1 MMDKPLIGKRP
12 TFHRDRPR
20 TNTYRVLILLFLVMA
35 AVAFLTQVRSGA
47 VQPFFEPTPTAT
59 RVPQSYILEA
69 DAYFASGKIDDPNSE
84 DDAIDT
90 YRRAL
95 EQDPQNAKVWGQ
107 LARVLTYSSTLLTT
121 NDEKRARLDEAREA
135 ADQAAELAPED
146 GGILAI
152 RAFVYDWN
160 ASYASGDTYQ
170 DFLTEALNSAVRAIQ
185 LDPNDGLALAFYA
198 EVQLDQQ
205 KWEEAEKYAV
215 DAVAKSPDLMDTH
228 RVYALL
234 LESLGNYRQAI
245 EEYEKASSLAPNL
258 TFLYIQIGVN
268 YRYLGLR
275 SNYYPPNEN
284 PLYFQALEYF
294 EKAAKINE
302 QNGVKEPTPYIAI
315 AKTYSQ
321 MGEFFIAANNAERA
335 LSLNPTDAT
344 SYGELGIIYF
354 KSRNYESSQ
363 GALKCAVEGCSAND
377 NLVLN
382 RLAEEKPYL
391 GVTPIAVQGLKL
403 DRIEVAYYYAE
414 YGQVLAYLSRTPP
427 KENFCEDAYVVLQQ
441 VRNYEAVDS
450 VLLQIATESEGICRR
465 LEGSPAETLP

>member
-1 MMDKPLIGKRP
+1 M
-12 TFHRDRPR
+12 
-20 TNTYRVLILLFLVMA
+20 FLVMA
-35 AVAFLTQVRSGA
+35 AGAFLFRIETGQVKPLF
-47 VQPFFEPTPTAT
+47 QPTPTPT
-59 RVPQSYILEA
+59 RIPQSYIMEA

-95 EQDPQNAKVWGQ
+95 QEDPENARVWGQ

-121 NDEKRARLDEAREA
+121 NDQRRERLQEAREA

-146 GGILAI
+146 GNILAI

-160 ASYASGDTYQ
+160 ASYASEDTVQ
-170 DFLTEALNSAVRAIQ
+170 DDLTEALNSAVRAIQ

-205 KWEEAEKYAV
+205 KWDEAQKYAV
-215 DAVAKSPDLMDTH
+215 QAVEMNPELMDTH

-245 EEYEKASSLAPNL
+245 EEYETASSIAPNL
-258 TFLYIQIGVN
+258 TFLYIQIGIN

-294 EKAAKINE
+294 QKAAQINE

-321 MGEFFIAANNAERA
+321 MGEFFAAANNAEKA
-335 LSLNPTDAT
+335 LSLNSTDAT

-382 RLAEEKPYL
+382 RLKKEKPYL
-391 GVTPIAVQGLKL
+391 GVEPVAVQGLKL

-427 KENFCEDAYVVLQQ
+427 KENFCAEAYTVLQQ
-441 VRNYEAVDS
+441 VRNFEDVDS
-450 VLLQIATESEGICRR
+450 VLLQIATESEGICHR
-465 LEGSPAETLP
+465 LEGSPSETAP